1 MVYCDRNE
9 LVVILT
15 PQMKIDLEKSIS
27 LKKLIYK
34 KSFLDMFCYYFLV
47 FVMPLLLFYII
58 FISNNTLNYKQII
71 FYVIVGLPSIW
82 NIISLK
88 YIDELTYLGEIETK
102 SRTEY
107 VNQIILNC
115 KYESKVE
122 QEDLV
127 ILKKSYGWF
136 TQPKELII
144 IFDDKRAYGNL
155 TNLGRGDIRIPFFSY
170 FNKLKLST
178 QKNYC

>member
-1 MVYCDRNE
+1 
-9 LVVILT
+9 
-15 PQMKIDLEKSIS
+15 MKIDVEKSIS
-27 LKKLIYK
+27 LKKLMYK

-58 FISNNTLNYKQII
+58 FISKNPLNYKQILLYI
-71 FYVIVGLPSIW
+71 IIGLPSIW
-82 NIISLK
+82 NVIGLI

-102 SRTEY
+102 NRTEY
-107 VNQIILNC
+107 INQIMLNC
-115 KYESKVE
+115 KYEIIYE
-122 QEDLV
+122 QENLT

-136 TQPKELII
+136 TQAKELII
-144 IFDDKRAYGNL
+144 IFDNDKAYGNL

-178 QKNYC
+178 HKNYC